1 MILSDEIFSLD
12 IEFCFLHGADFAAD
26 SGAARNR
33 WRERERGE
41 RETDARERD
50 EFLLQLCEKEC
61 RMCAEFLRVELF
73 CSLVARRI
81 FSQWTVKEGV
91 REGGREG
98 EGYVVVSEI

>member
-33 WRERERGE
+33 WRERD
-41 RETDARERD
+41 TDARERD